1 PKLNPLGSALV
12 YSTYLGGGSPDH
24 ATGIALDAAGNAY
37 VTGNTSSVEFP
48 TTPGAYQT
56 TFGGSNGVLTSSGD
70 AFVVKLDPTGSA
82 LIYSTFLG
90 GSGDDIAS
98 GIALDSSGHAYL
110 LGATAT
116 AAFPS
121 TLAA

>member
-1 PKLNPLGSALV
+1 RRHTRSDRDWSSDVCSSDLLGVMSR
-12 YSTYLGGGSPDH
+12 DH

-37 VTGNTSSVEFP
+37 VTGNTSSVQFP

-56 TFGGSNGVLTSSGD
+56 TFGGSNDVLIYQGD

-90 GSGDDIAS
+90 GRGDDFAYDIAVD
-98 GIALDSSGHAYL
+98 ALANPNAEVP
-110 LGATAT
+110 GA
-116 AAFPS
+116 
-121 TLAA
+121 